1 MKSIFLYT
9 DYKKF
14 LADYIADRKKLNK
27 NFSYAYFAEET
38 GFKSRSFIHKVIR
51 GEKAL
56 SLKRVGRVG
65 KAMGLGK
72 KEQTYLRYLVRFDT
86 EKSPDKKLYFYGL
99 AQSVH
104 KSNSAVLLRQD
115 QFEYFRRWYLAA
127 LREAVICF
135 DFGDDFKKL
144 GGMMQPPISAKTAK
158 KGVELLMRLNLI
170 ARKDGRYVQTDQVVT
185 TGNEIK
191 SLAVTNF
198 QKETIDLAVG
208 ALALPSKKREISTL
222 TFGTNEQGFRQIQS
236 EVIAFRK
243 KCIDIILSHQ
253 PIDRVYQLNLQ
264 LFPLSQCDEEGEEA
278 S

>member
-9 DYKKF
+9 DYKKY
-14 LADYIADRKKLNK
+14 LADYISDRKKLNK

-56 SLKRVGRVG
+56 SLKRIGRVG

-72 KEQTYLRYLVRFDT
+72 KEQAYLRYLVHFDT
-86 EKSPDKKLYFYGL
+86 EKTPDKKLYYYTL

-104 KSNSAVLLRQD
+104 KSNSSVLLRKD

-127 LREAVICF
+127 LREAVIFC

-144 GGMMQPPISAKTAK
+144 GVMMRPPISAKTAK
-158 KGVELLMRLNLI
+158 KGVQLLLRLKLI
-170 ARKDGRYVQTDQVVT
+170 ARKDGRYVQTDQVIT
-185 TGNEIK
+185 TGNEVK

-198 QKETIDLAVG
+198 QKETMDLATG
-208 ALALPSKKREISTL
+208 ALALSLKEREISTL
-222 TFGTNEQGFRQIQS
+222 TFGTNEPGFRQLQS
-236 EVIAFRK
+236 EIIAFRK
-243 KCIDIILSHQ
+243 KCIDIICSHQ
-253 PIDRVYQLNLQ
+253 PIDRVYQLNFQ
-264 LFPLSQCDEEGEEA
+264 LFPLSQSRRKKEEA